1 MEQKLFLI
9 ERNYEN
15 NRQKDSSN
23 IELRLLRFKKDLQ
36 RRIENDKEAEI
47 RRFKEFQL
55 SNMRIEES
63 EKYRQKME
71 KYREELSE
79 VHMTR
84 L

>member
-1 MEQKLFLI
+1 LEQKLFLI